1 MSKEN
6 EIGTEVAV
14 ALRSNLQLAEVAP
27 LEQFAKLKED
37 GTMIAQSGMFGSNI
51 SASGG
56 ALIAMTM
63 YKENLSPVEF
73 KRRYHIVK
81 NTPSRVTNS
90 LLGDFKLSGGKYRI
104 VRNDDEVCEIE
115 FTTRDG
121 EKWTQKV
128 EMAKYLKTDTPYT
141 DESHR
146 TLKSNWKNNPDDM
159 LFARCCSKAIRR
171 IAPELMGG
179 VYTRE
184 EEEDIQADNVVEGT
198 SRSPLDETAAT
209 ERLQKLTDKVRVAK
223 KSAAKKEESKAEVVE
238 AEVVPKPEK
247 TPVQNGD
254 GILEKAKKEAEEKAK
269 AELARKR
276 KEKEEQ
282 ERADAERAEAECRA
296 AEAEDAQ
303 AAGKG
308 GEGGAEAEDFT
319 VCPIPG
325 QMLNKKWSEMDTDV
339 VAWAYL
345 KTMEKYPQYI
355 KQGHID
361 AMKAVLEERGAL
373 PEA

>member
-1 MSKEN
+1 MSKEK
-6 EIGTEVAV
+6 ETGTEVAV

-27 LEQFAKLKED
+27 LEQFEKLKAV

-73 KRRYHIVK
+73 KRRYHMV
-81 NTPSRVTNS
+81 NNQPSRTVNS
-90 LLGDFKLSGGKYRI
+90 LLGDFKLTGGKYKI
-104 VRNDDEVCEIE
+104 HVADAKSCKITFTPKDGDEYTCEVVMDEMLRTSIP
-115 FTTRDG
+115 FGKDG
-121 EKWTQKV
+121 
-128 EMAKYLKTDTPYT
+128 
-141 DESHR
+141 R
-146 TLKSNWKNNPDDM
+146 TLKDNWRNCPDDM
-159 LFARCCSKAIRR
+159 LFARCCGKGLRR

-179 VYTRE
+179 VYTKE
-184 EEEDIQADNVVEGT
+184 EQEDIQPFEVTGTVSPSPIAGTEAKSRLKNLQGGKPNATPKKDKPEEKVVE
-198 SRSPLDETAAT
+198 PEVVD
-209 ERLQKLTDKVRVAK
+209 TDKEAK
-223 KSAAKKEESKAEVVE
+223 
-238 AEVVPKPEK
+238 
-247 TPVQNGD
+247 
-254 GILEKAKKEAEEKAK
+254 EKASAEEKAK
-269 AELARKR
+269 AELASKR

-282 ERADAERAEAECRA
+282 EKDDAERAEAERMA
-296 AEAEDAQ
+296 AEAEAAQ
-303 AAGKG
+303 AACKG
-308 GEGGAEAEDFT
+308 GEGGADAEDFT

-325 QMLNKKWSEMDTDV
+325 QMLGRKWYEMDTDV
-339 VAWAYL
+339 VTWAYL

>member
-1 MSKEN
+1 MSKEK

-14 ALRSNLQLAEVAP
+14 ALRSNVQLAEVAP
-27 LEQFAKLKED
+27 LEQFAKLKEV
-37 GTMIAQSGMFGSNI
+37 GAMIAQSGMFGSNI

-73 KRRYHIVK
+73 KRRYHMV
-81 NTPSRVTNS
+81 NNQPSRTVNS
-90 LLGDFKLSGGKYRI
+90 LLGDFKLTGGKYKI
-104 VRNDDEVCEIE
+104 HVADAKSCKITVTTKDGDEYTCEVVMDEMLRTSIP
-115 FTTRDG
+115 FGKDG
-121 EKWTQKV
+121 
-128 EMAKYLKTDTPYT
+128 
-141 DESHR
+141 R
-146 TLKSNWKNNPDDM
+146 TLKDNWRNCPADM
-159 LFARCCSKAIRR
+159 LFARCCGKGLRR

-179 VYTRE
+179 VYTKE
-184 EEEDIQADNVVEGT
+184 EQEDIQPVEVTGKVSPSPIAGTEAKNRLKKLQGDKPNAAPAAPKKDKPEADVVE
-198 SRSPLDETAAT
+198 P
-209 ERLQKLTDKVRVAK
+209 
-223 KSAAKKEESKAEVVE
+223 EVVDPDKK
-238 AEVVPKPEK
+238 AK
-247 TPVQNGD
+247 
-254 GILEKAKKEAEEKAK
+254 EKAAAEEKAK
-269 AELARKR
+269 ADLARKR

-282 ERADAERAEAECRA
+282 ERADAERAEAERMA
-296 AEAEDAQ
+296 SEAEAAQ

-325 QMLNKKWSEMDTDV
+325 QMLGKKWSEMDTDV
-339 VAWAYL
+339 VTWAYL